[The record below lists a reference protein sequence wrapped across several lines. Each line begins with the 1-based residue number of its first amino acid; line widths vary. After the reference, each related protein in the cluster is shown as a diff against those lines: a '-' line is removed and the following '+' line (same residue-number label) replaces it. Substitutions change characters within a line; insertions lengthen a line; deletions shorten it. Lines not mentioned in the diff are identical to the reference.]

1 MEDGVSEESLRL
13 LMMHLGT
20 KGVKLVKQ
28 IRDADSGVG
37 VSEYSYKIIY
47 F

>member
-20 KGVKLVKQ
+20 KGVKLVKANQ
-28 IRDADSGVG
+28 R
-37 VSEYSYKIIY
+37 Y
-47 F
+47 